1 MRKTSSCPS
10 IKRWGALNRVGL
22 GPIKITDGV
31 ARVQS
36 VVVATVLR
44 QLVLLND
51 ARQEALKKLERGL
64 IFNCRGLRTGC
75 IQALFELER
84 G

>member
-1 MRKTSSCPS
+1 M
-10 IKRWGALNRVGL
+10 
-22 GPIKITDGV
+22 
-31 ARVQS
+31 QS